1 MSKNMFYGLVTDK
14 ITGLPV
20 VIKVKSEGYK
30 ESPIAAY
37 PRFLAEVAD
46 KHQGK
51 YKTSGLQFGVV
62 KIKYLTK
69 KKEGE
74 VYIGMT
80 QVGIVTP
87 RPTIMSAPI
96 VGLVNQTL
104 YFTST
109 LGMSND
115 SLNRMYRE
123 AITPILGDVVWVM
136 E

>member
-1 MSKNMFYGLVTDK
+1 MSTNMFYGLVTNK
-14 ITGLPV
+14 ITGLPAI
-20 VIKVKSEGYK
+20 IKIKSEGYK

-37 PRFLAEVAD
+37 PRFLSEVSD

-51 YKTSGLQFGVV
+51 YHTSGLQFGVV

-80 QVGIVTP
+80 KVGIVTP
-87 RPTIMSAPI
+87 RPTIMSEPI

-104 YFTST
+104 YFTSV
-109 LGMSND
+109 LGLTND
-115 SLNRMYRE
+115 SLNRNYRE
-123 AITPILGDVVWVM
+123 AISPILDDVVWVM